1 MSKELKVK
9 EGIVCESKAEG
20 QVRVTV
26 LSGTDCEDCDGTCG
40 TSSNTFEVTASD
52 PLGVGKGDRVKV
64 EIKPRSFAKV
74 ASIVFG
80 VPAVALL
87 GGLGLGSWLSN
98 FLFGG
103 NYKNAVQ
110 GGTAGLLF
118 LISLGGLILYD
129 RYLAARSS
137 NRAEVT
143 ELLKDSQDCPTSS
156 HQA

>member
-20 QVRVTV
+20 QVRITV
-26 LSGTDCEDCDGTCG
+26 LSGADCEDCDGTCMD
-40 TSSNTFEVTASD
+40 SSNTFEVTASD
-52 PLGVGKGDRVKV
+52 PLGVQKGDRVKV

-80 VPAVALL
+80 IPAVALL
-87 GGLGLGSWLSN
+87 GGLGLGSWLSS

-118 LISLGGLILYD
+118 SISLGGLILYD

-143 ELLKDSQDCPTSS
+143 ELLKDS
-156 HQA
+156 